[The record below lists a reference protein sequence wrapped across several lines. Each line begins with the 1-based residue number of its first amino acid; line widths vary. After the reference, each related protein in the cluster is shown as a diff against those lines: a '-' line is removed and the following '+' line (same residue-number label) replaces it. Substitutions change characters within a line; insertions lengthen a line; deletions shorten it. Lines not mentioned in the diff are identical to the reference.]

1 MQNSALAVVLA
12 TRAIGG
18 GSGGGARLAGAISAT
33 AHSCMGST
41 LAAIWRRADDNEN
54 APDTYLGKFW
64 VDSITHDPRLLRYIL
79 EMQGSD
85 RICMGTDYPFPLGDL
100 EFGQFM
106 EEMGLNESARMQL
119 FSGSVLS
126 WLGMDASHFD

>member
-1 MQNSALAVVLA
+1 MPRRAGQPRRTRRTVAIEVGMQNSALAVVLA

-54 APDTYLGKFW
+54 APD
-64 VDSITHDPRLLRYIL
+64 
-79 EMQGSD
+79 
-85 RICMGTDYPFPLGDL
+85 
-100 EFGQFM
+100 
-106 EEMGLNESARMQL
+106 EE
-119 FSGSVLS
+119 
-126 WLGMDASHFD
+126 